1 MTDPAITKIHPL
13 PAQEDLSDAE
23 IEALY
28 SQGSDD
34 LPWVRV
40 NFVTSVDGA
49 ATHQGLSGGL
59 SDAAD
64 KRVFG
69 ILRRLCDVVVV
80 GAGTVRA
87 EGYTAMRVD
96 EAAER
101 SRTEHGL
108 TAHPVFAI
116 VSASLDLDP
125 ASPIF
130 TEAPAR
136 PIVLTTELSHTLARE
151 ALAEVADVVICGV
164 ERVEAGVLVRALA
177 DRGLG
182 RIHCEGGPHIFGDLI
197 AAREIDELCLTV
209 SPRLESGIA
218 SRIATGASPI
228 NPVGLRLAHTLVAGD
243 TLLLRYVRA

>member
-1 MTDPAITKIHPL
+1 MTDPAITKLYPL
-13 PAQEDLSDAE
+13 PAQEGLGDAE

-28 SQGSDD
+28 SHGADD

-40 NFVTSVDGA
+40 NFVTSADGA

-87 EGYTAMRVD
+87 EGYSAMRVD
-96 EAAER
+96 AAAER
-101 SRTEHGL
+101 SRTAHGL
-108 TAHPVFAI
+108 TPHPAFAI

-130 TEAPAR
+130 TEAPER
-136 PIVLTTELSHTLARE
+136 PIVLTTELSQPLARE
-151 ALAEVADVVICGV
+151 ALAEVADVLVCGR

-182 RIHCEGGPHIFGDLI
+182 RIHCEGGPHTFGDLI
-197 AAREIDELCLTV
+197 AAREVDELCLTV
-209 SPRLESGIA
+209 SPRLESGPA
-218 SRIATGASPI
+218 TRIAAGASPI
-228 NPVGLRLAHTLVAGD
+228 NPVDLHLAHTLVAGD